1 MTVASRVSR
10 RPWVAAA
17 VTLLVVVASGLIWKL
32 SMRHTPNEV
41 HRPTTIR
48 DVVPAPES
56 LVPAAGVIF
65 AITPTTEIRTSP
77 GSAEATQIGEYLAD
91 LIRPGTEFPL
101 PVGPGSGEPPSGG
114 IALVLIGGTDDE
126 RFGDE
131 GYELEVTASD
141 VSIRANAPAGLF
153 RGVQTLR
160 QILPA
165 SIEVATPG
173 GEGGPWAI
181 PGGRIVDR
189 PRYAYRGVMLD
200 VARHF
205 FGVAEVKR
213 VIDLVALYK
222 VNYLHLHLTDDQ
234 GWRIA
239 IDSWPRLATYGG
251 GTEVGTEDA
260 GGYYTRDDYSEIV
273 SYAARHYITV
283 VPEVDL
289 PGHTNAALASYAE
302 LNCDGKAPPRYTG
315 TNVGFSSLCVDKDVT
330 YRFLDE
336 VFGELA
342 ALTPGPY
349 LHIGGDEA
357 HTLDRDGYSSIVTR
371 AQEIVSG
378 HGKTV
383 MGWHEIAASKLLP
396 GTVAQYWGTTPTAP
410 LVVEAAAQG
419 SRIVMSPANRTYLD
433 MKYDSS
439 TRLGLTWAGTID
451 VSEAYDWEPTTYL
464 DGLDP
469 SAVLGVE
476 SPLWTETLL
485 SLDDIEHMMMPRLP
499 AIAEIGWSP
508 VATHDWDGFRNRL
521 GAQAPRWRVLGVDF
535 YRSAEIPWIADPDPS
550 AIGG

>member
-1 MTVASRVSR
+1 MTVASRVFR
-10 RPWVAAA
+10 RRWVAAT
-17 VTLLVVVASGLIWKL
+17 VTLLVAAAGGLIWKL
-32 SMRHTPNEV
+32 SMRHTPTEV

-56 LVPAAGVIF
+56 VVPADGVTF
-65 AITPTTEIRTSP
+65 AITVQTEIRTSP
-77 GSAEATQIGEYLAD
+77 GSAEAAQIGEHLAH
-91 LIRPGTEFPL
+91 LLRPGTRYPL
-101 PVGPGSGEPPSGG
+101 PVVPDPGEPRSGG
-114 IALVLIGGTDDE
+114 IALVLLDGTDE
-126 RFGDE
+126 QGLGDE
-131 GYELEVTASD
+131 GYELEVTASN
-141 VSIRANAPAGLF
+141 VAVRANAPAGLF

-165 SIEVATPG
+165 SIEATAPADD
-173 GEGGPWAI
+173 GPWII

-189 PRYAYRGVMLD
+189 PRFAYRGVMLD

-205 FGVAEVKR
+205 FDVGEVKR
-213 VIDLVALYK
+213 VIELAALYK

-251 GTEVGTEDA
+251 GTEVGSESA
-260 GGYYTRDDYSEIV
+260 GGHYTKDDYREIV

-289 PGHTNAALASYAE
+289 PGHTNAALASYPE
-302 LNCDGKAPPRYTG
+302 LNCDGQAPSPYTG
-315 TNVGFSSLCVDKDVT
+315 VAVGFSSLCVDKEVT

-357 HTLDRDGYSSIVTR
+357 LTLDRDGYSTIVTR

-383 MGWHEIAASKLLP
+383 VGWHEIAASKLLP
-396 GTVAQYWGTTPTAP
+396 GTVAQYWGTTSTAP
-410 LVVEAAAQG
+410 LVVDAAAQG
-419 SRIVMSPANRTYLD
+419 NRIIMSPANRAYLD

-451 VSEAYDWEPTTYL
+451 VSEAYDWDPATYL

-476 SPLWTETLL
+476 SPLWTETVL

-535 YRSAEIPWIADPDPS
+535 YRSPEIPWVADPDPS
-550 AIGG
+550 ATDG